1 MRSMRFEAPLHGP
14 MHAQS
19 VHDTSPKHFATA
31 KPKGAARPQA
41 SRVYGHTRAQVVNL
55 LSGVYT
61 EFDKL
66 CDKHDVYKVC
76 TIGDA

>member
-1 MRSMRFEAPLHGP
+1 

-19 VHDTSPKHFATA
+19 AHDTSPKHFATV

-41 SRVYGHTRAQVVNL
+41 GRVCLGPHRAQVVNL